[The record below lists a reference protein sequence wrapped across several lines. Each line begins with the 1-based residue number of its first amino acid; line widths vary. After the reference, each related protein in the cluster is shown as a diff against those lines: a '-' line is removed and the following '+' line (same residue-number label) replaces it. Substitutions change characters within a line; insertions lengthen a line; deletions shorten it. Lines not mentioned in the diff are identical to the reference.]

1 MVCEGISQE
10 DWHVVG
16 TIQYTK
22 SRGGDRIKV
31 EEKASWSVQATP
43 FLGLTGSGIT
53 RIKVTEAGRTKLN
66 GGGHM
71 WVALFHWKGGV

>member
-1 MVCEGISQE
+1 MVREGIPQE

-22 SRGGDRIKV
+22 SRGGDRMKV
-31 EEKASWSVQATP
+31 EEKANWSAQATP

-53 RIKVTEAGRTKLN
+53 RIKVTEAGKTKLS

-71 WVALFHWKGGV
+71 WVALFH